1 MFRGFF
7 EHSINNQGRVSLPSK
22 FRQVLEVLYSKK
34 LILVGLPDRIEGYPE
49 EVYREK
55 EKEDMKLPADDPRV
69 LQYLAVQH
77 HNVWEVD
84 IDGQGRMLLPP
95 KLREEQGL
103 DSDVIFVGLM
113 NRIMIFTPEQ
123 WKKFIEDAKSRH
135 EENSLLVSKLRRP
148 DAEQG
153 HEGQV
158 P

>member
-1 MFRGFF
+1 M
-7 EHSINNQGRVSLPSK
+7 PSK

-34 LILVGLPDRIEGYPE
+34 LILVGLPDRIEAYPE
-49 EVYREK
+49 DVYREK
-55 EKEDMKLPADDPRV
+55 EKEDMKLPSDDPRV

-103 DSDVIFVGLM
+103 SSDVIFVGLM

-123 WKKFIEDAKSRH
+123 WKTFIEDAKSRH
-135 EENSLLVSKLRRP
+135 EENSLFVSKLRRP
-148 DAEQG
+148 EAEQD

-158 P
+158 S